1 MDGNTIS
8 ILAGGW
14 SAKSLDKSK
23 LPGVVIGVNDSAIH
37 AKCDIAL
44 SMDRLWTE
52 HRWANLQALG
62 SMRRI
67 AYIREAALKNIS
79 ARPSWLHPFHC
90 DHTLTELSDDRRTL
104 NGTNSGMCA
113 LNLAYQMFPKT
124 IILFGFDM
132 CRGPNG
138 ETYWW
143 PSEYPWAR
151 PGGGT
156 GNKRYSEWSAQFA
169 RAQEQCKAQGIEVL
183 NASKHSKIDAFKK
196 IDSRE
201 VLLCAV

>member
-14 SAKSLDKSK
+14 SAKAIDKSK

-67 AYIREAALKNIS
+67 AYIREAALKNIG

-90 DHTLTELSDDRRTL
+90 DHMMTELSDDRRTL

-113 LNLAYQMFPKT
+113 LNLAYQMFPKR
-124 IILFGFDM
+124 IILFGYDM
-132 CRGPNG
+132 CRGPGG
-138 ETYWW
+138 EAYWYD
-143 PSEYPWAR
+143 PYPWSK
-151 PGGGT
+151 PQGGT
-156 GNKRYSEWSAQFA
+156 GNGRYAEWAKQFA

-196 IDSRE
+196 IDPRE
-201 VLLCAV
+201 ILLCAA

>member
-1 MDGNTIS
+1 MHGDTIS

-14 SAKSLDKSK
+14 SAKAIDKSR

-37 AKCDIAL
+37 AKCAIAI

-52 HRWANLQALG
+52 NRWANLQALKCP
-62 SMRRI
+62 
-67 AYIREAALKNIS
+67 AYIRISALKNIH
-79 ARPSWLHPFHC
+79 ARPAWLYPFGC
-90 DHTLTELSDDRRTL
+90 DHQLAELSDDKSIL
-104 NGTNSGMCA
+104 NGTNSGLCA
-113 LNLAYQMFPKT
+113 LNLAYQMFPRT

-138 ETYWW
+138 ETYWF
-143 PSEYPWAR
+143 SEYPWAR
-151 PGGGT
+151 AGGGT
-156 GNKRYSEWSAQFA
+156 GNKRYAEWAGQFA

-196 IDSRE
+196 VDPRD
-201 VLLCAV
+201 VLLQAAA